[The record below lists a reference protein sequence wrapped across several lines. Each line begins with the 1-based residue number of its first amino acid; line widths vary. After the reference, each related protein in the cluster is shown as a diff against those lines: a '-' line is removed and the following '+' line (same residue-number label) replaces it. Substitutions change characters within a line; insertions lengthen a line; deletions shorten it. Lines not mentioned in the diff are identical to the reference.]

1 MNMKSSLPI
10 YMALTLVVG
19 AFSFPTFAQ
28 SKNKKI
34 KAEEVKPKVKEKSED
49 DVEVSAETP
58 IPSADEPLPLN
69 KKSSSSTSSSASGW
83 GQTHAHSAG
92 IGFGQTFLTGSFGD
106 YGEDKIALPDLFYAY
121 SASHSFDMLVNGHY
135 SSHSYNNRKVKIP
148 GASVSVK
155 AKLFQFDAFSPFALG
170 GLGFYRPQISDG
182 AYESKAKLTF
192 GINLG
197 VGGDLK
203 LNDMFTVGVLVQYHN
218 PFDVKQDNA
227 KKVEGSYAKLLI
239 TGMYTF

>member
-1 MNMKSSLPI
+1 MNMKASLPI
-10 YMALTLVVG
+10 YIALTFIVG
-19 AFSFPTFAQ
+19 AFSFQAPAQ
-28 SKNKKI
+28 VKTKKI
-34 KAEEVKPKVKEKSED
+34 KAEEVKPKVKETE
-49 DVEVSAETP
+49 ELELEAP
-58 IPSADEPLPLN
+58 IPSLDEPLPLN
-69 KKSSSSTSSSASGW
+69 KKSSTNNSANNSGW
-83 GQTHAHSAG
+83 GQTHAHSIG
-92 IGFGQTFLTGSFGD
+92 IGFGQTFLTGNFND
-106 YGEDKIALPDLFYAY
+106 YGEDKITLPDLFYSY

-135 SSHSYNNRKVKIP
+135 SSHTYNNRKVTIP
-148 GASVSVK
+148 GLAVSVK

-170 GLGFYRPQISDG
+170 GLGFYRPQISEG

-192 GINLG
+192 GLNLG
-197 VGGDLK
+197 FGGDLK